1 MKSDER
7 LKAIDSSQESWR
19 ANLTRIPNEDVTLMR
34 LIRAASL
41 GITGF
46 TDPMLLDTGL
56 TESSYH
62 SLIVIVACGDKG
74 ISATA
79 VCDQVG
85 QTRAN
90 MTRILKLLETEK
102 LIKIRTDPHD
112 ARRKRVVAT
121 EKAQHLIQT
130 CGERLQPLVQTVFLK
145 IEPKEKETLHKILR
159 KLITSMS
166 QAETEAQHRT

>member
-7 LKAIDSSQESWR
+7 LKAIDASQESWR
-19 ANLTRIPNEDVTLMR
+19 TSLTRIPDEDVTLMR

-62 SLIVIVACGDKG
+62 SLIVIVACGKKG

-90 MTRILKLLETEK
+90 MTRILKLLESEQ
-102 LIKIRTDPHD
+102 LINLRADQHD
-112 ARRKRVVAT
+112 ARRKRIVAT
-121 EKAQHLIQT
+121 QKAQRLIQT
-130 CGERLQPLVQTVFLK
+130 CGERLQPLVQTTFLK
-145 IEPKEKETLHKILR
+145 IEPKEKEALYKILR
-159 KLITSMS
+159 KLLASMS